1 LAIGLSISLQHL
13 CLTETIE
20 TLKAALAGRYTLEKE
35 LGRGGMAA
43 VYLAR
48 DLKHDR
54 PVALKVLHAELAATL
69 GSERFLREIGL
80 AARLQHPHILT
91 VLDSGEAAGRLWFTM
106 PYVEGESLRDRLLRE
121 KQLPVGDAVQIT
133 TETAA
138 ALDFAHRHGVVH
150 RDIKP
155 ENILL
160 CEGQA
165 LVADFGIAKALDAVG
180 GENLTE
186 SGLSLGT
193 PAYMSPE
200 QAASERVDAR
210 SDVYALGC
218 VAYEMLA
225 GMPPFTGPT
234 AQAILARHV
243 VDPVSP
249 LRTVRSTV
257 PEPLE
262 RAIERALAK
271 VPADRFQ
278 TAAEFAHA
286 LAAQMAPT
294 HVLAGA
300 AAPPLRLSGRALTLA
315 GVVLALLAAVAVVA
329 VRGRD
334 HKGRSLDPGLV
345 AVAPFDVLHPG
356 LGLWREG
363 LVDLLARNLDGAG
376 PLRTV
381 SPTVVVR
388 RWSGRAD
395 RTSATALARSLG
407 AGLTLYGTLVGR
419 GQDSVRLTASVLDV
433 VHDEV
438 VSETELRGTTEGI
451 DELVDTLTVRVLRD
465 LAQIRPIGAARSSGV
480 GSRSLPALRSFL
492 RGEQFFRRTEW
503 DSARTSYERAI
514 TLDSAFALAY
524 WRLGTVRAW
533 QFSTGDTLGHLY
545 SQRAAALNQ
554 GLPPRES
561 LLIVCDSL
569 MSIIN
574 LGQLPDSG
582 TRANVQRLFSTADRV
597 TTRYPSDPEAWVAL
611 GEARYHMGPGFG
623 VSDAMKLE
631 AFDRAVT
638 LDSAYAPAY
647 IHAVGLALSL
657 NDQAAARRYAARY
670 LALHPGGAAALSVR
684 LTNQLLDPAVPAL
697 TIKRALDTASASVL
711 ESAWLDFMVAPDSA
725 EVAIALVRGLSERRV
740 TEEVWYRDSSA
751 RYGLLASAL
760 AYRGHLREAA
770 RVVAGHPKLA
780 EWYHFAELALA
791 GTIPADTA
799 DAFYRRRLNRDPFWS
814 FTDPLEEGLVMAPSW
829 WGARGDS
836 ASLKRFLVRVNDRAQ
851 SNTSQSGP
859 DDVPYLAAVGEAY
872 LALARD
878 DTAAALSRFI
888 ALPDS
893 IGGPVWL
900 ERLTLARLLAAQG
913 RERQALAVLD
923 GEFPFPLPS
932 GSTGIWALEHAR
944 LAEKVGEREKA
955 KYWYGY
961 VADLWRRSDP
971 ELQTSV
977 AEAREALRR
986 LTDESSR

>member
-1 LAIGLSISLQHL
+1 
-13 CLTETIE
+13 
-20 TLKAALAGRYTLEKE
+20 
-35 LGRGGMAA
+35 MAT
-43 VYLAR
+43 VYLAQ

-54 PVALKVLHAELAATL
+54 PVAIKVLHPELAATL
-69 GSERFLREIGL
+69 GTERFLREISF

-106 PYVEGESLRDRLLRE
+106 PYVEGESLRDRLRRE
-121 KQLPVGDAVQIT
+121 KQLPVGDVVRIA
-133 TETAA
+133 TETAL
-138 ALDFAHRHGVVH
+138 ALDFAHRHGVIH

-160 CEGQA
+160 CESQA
-165 LVADFGIAKALDAVG
+165 LVADFGIAKALDAAG
-180 GENLTE
+180 GEQLTE

-200 QAASERVDAR
+200 QAAAGRVDAR

-234 AQAILARHV
+234 AQAILARQA

-249 LRTVRSTV
+249 LHTVRTTV

-286 LAAQMAPT
+286 LTAQTAPT
-294 HVLAGA
+294 QVLSVA
-300 AAPPLRLSGRALTLA
+300 ASPSPRLTGRALARA
-315 GVVLALLAAVAVVA
+315 GVALALLAAVAVV
-329 VRGRD
+329 VMRGRD
-334 HKGRSLDPGLV
+334 HKGRSLDPSLV

-381 SPTVVVR
+381 SPTVVIR

-395 RTSATALARSLG
+395 RGSATALARSLG

-433 VHDEV
+433 VHDEM
-438 VSETELRGTTEGI
+438 VSETELRGTAEGI

-524 WRLGTVRAW
+524 WRLGTVRGW
-533 QFSTGDTLGHLY
+533 QFSSGDTLGHLY
-545 SQRAAALNQ
+545 SERAAALNR

-569 MSIIN
+569 MSVIN

-582 TRANVQRLFSTADRV
+582 ARANVRRLFTTADRV
-597 TTRYPSDPEAWVAL
+597 TTRYPNDPEAWVAL
-611 GEARYHMGPGFG
+611 GEARYHIGPGFG

-638 LDSAYAPAY
+638 LDSSYAPAY
-647 IHAVGLALSL
+647 LHAVGLALSL
-657 NDQAAARRYAARY
+657 NDRAATRRYAARY
-670 LALHPGGAAALSVR
+670 LDLRPGGVEALSVR
-684 LTNQLLDPAVPAL
+684 LTSLLLDPTVPVL
-697 TIKRALDTASASVL
+697 KMKRALDTASAIVL
-711 ESAWLDFMVAPDSA
+711 ESAWLDFMAAPDSA
-725 EVAIALVRGLSERRV
+725 EVAIALARRLSERRV
-740 TEEVWYRDSSA
+740 TEDVWYRDSSA
-751 RYGLLASAL
+751 RYGLLTSTL

-780 EWYHFAELALA
+780 EWYPFVELALA
-791 GTIPADTA
+791 GTIAADSA
-799 DAFYRRRLNRDPFWS
+799 DAFYRRRLNRDPLWS
-814 FTDPLEEGLVMAPSW
+814 FTDPLEEGLVMAPPW
-829 WGARGDS
+829 WGARGDA
-836 ASLKRFLVRVNDRAQ
+836 ASLKRFLVRVTDRAQ

-859 DDVPYLAAVGEAY
+859 VNVPYLVTVGEAY
-872 LALARD
+872 LALARH
-878 DTAAALSRFI
+878 DTAAALTRFI

-900 ERLTLARLLAAQG
+900 ERLTLARLLAANG
-913 RERQALAVLD
+913 REREALAVLD

-932 GSTGIWALEHAR
+932 GSTGIWALERAR

-955 KYWYGY
+955 RHWYGY
-961 VADLWRRSDP
+961 VADLWRHADP

-986 LTDESSR
+986 LTAESSR